1 MDTVVLADRTVTNAE
16 WAEFVAAGGY
26 TDPRWGSVDGWAA
39 REREGWDGPE
49 FDGESNDPVVGVS
62 WYEVE
67 AYCAWRTAQ
76 GDPCRMPTDDEWHD
90 AATTSAWRIGDS
102 WATPRYVWEWT
113 SSPAQEDPA
122 RRVARGGSGSYPSFY
137 ARAAYRFWFIPV
149 NRNNALGV
157 RLARDVAAGRGA
169 ERMMTHTCPH
179 ALGSAEPCTCGGA
192 TCGWWDRLVEA
203 RGVVDV
209 AGQHAMLLEMEPG
222 EEVMT
227 SVLRSLAALAAA
239 GLALREACREHDE
252 VARHGDCPVC
262 AALDAFDAAL
272 AAALGPRQEQTD
284 EHD

>member
-26 TDPRWGSVDGWAA
+26 TDPRWWSVDGWAA

-122 RRVARGGSGSYPSFY
+122 RRVARGGSGSYPSY
-137 ARAAYRFWFIPV
+137 NARATYRFRFFPV
-149 NRNNALGV
+149 NRYNALGV

-179 ALGSAEPCTCGGA
+179 ALDRAEPCTCGGA
-192 TCGWWDRLVEA
+192 TCGWWDRMAEA
-203 RGVVDV
+203 RG
-209 AGQHAMLLEMEPG
+209 G
-222 EEVMT
+222 
-227 SVLRSLAALAAA
+227 
-239 GLALREACREHDE
+239 C
-252 VARHGDCPVC
+252 
-262 AALDAFDAAL
+262 
-272 AAALGPRQEQTD
+272 
-284 EHD
+284 